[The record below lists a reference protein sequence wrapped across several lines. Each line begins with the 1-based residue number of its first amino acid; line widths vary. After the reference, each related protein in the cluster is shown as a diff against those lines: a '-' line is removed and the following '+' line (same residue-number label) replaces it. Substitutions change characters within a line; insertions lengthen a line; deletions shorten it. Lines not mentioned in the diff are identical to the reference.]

1 MKRKLIEYKMKFVL
15 GAVFLVILV
24 LLARVSYLQLVQTE
38 EYRTLARN
46 NYIRIAPVFAPR
58 GEIFDRNGEKIVT
71 NRPIYTVSIN
81 DLNLEGT
88 TYHLY
93 LNRTGADIVD
103 MADTLA
109 WILAG
114 DEETLL
120 YFEQISG
127 ETLQDYAKKN
137 GVTIK
142 QGEDSGNAGAN
153 DEQLYVLKKKFIEE
167 KIKERARDN
176 KNQLEQGQRLEIA
189 VVYNPSTMATLNRYD
204 LESYGVTVEKK
215 ADVLS
220 TLVQMLLNKGV
231 YQGQTAYEIESRMR
245 KEIRDKKLYR
255 PYEPVL
261 VAEDIPPEMVVAL
274 REKQMELPGVV
285 VDIQPV
291 RDYPYGDLLTHVLG
305 YVQNIKKEQY
315 EAHKDEGYLMND
327 LYGQNGLELVY
338 EKYLRGEHGARQVEV
353 DASGRPVR
361 DLGLKPAVPGN
372 DLVLTIDLDL
382 QLAAE
387 KALADGVK
395 RAQGAGFKLARAGAA
410 VVMDVRTGAILAM
423 ASYPTYH
430 PGIFTG
436 GLTSAEW
443 QELQESGALLNR
455 AIAATYPPGSTFKM
469 VTSAAI
475 LEKKIV
481 DPEYKMPDP
490 GYYRLGRGVF
500 RDWKPGGHGSVDLRK
515 ALEVSCDTY
524 FYQFGRMAGVDAI
537 AHFARE
543 FGLGQK
549 TGINLPGEMR
559 GTLPTPEWKYEMV
572 KSMLIRYNKDFA
584 RVRELNR
591 MIDETQSESRKQELR
606 RLRDEELEKQ
616 LKKHEWDLNWQQY
629 ETINMSIGQ
638 GDNTYTPLQLVSY
651 VAAIANGGTL
661 YKPYLVE
668 KVVSPHGALIKEFKP
683 EIRHKVDIDPEN
695 LQIIREGM
703 HRVTLPPTGTASG
716 VFYGFK
722 HSAAAKTGT
731 AEVIDANGRK
741 KGNHALFVTF
751 APYEKP
757 EVAVAVV
764 LEYGDSGSGYAG
776 PIARQILE
784 AYFNDSGATDID
796 KSKDRAGGD
805 AAAGREEEPAGRETG
820 VVAINWPGLEKHQ
833 DGEAGLNEPGGTSFD
848 QMLWEKL
855 HEMPAATRP
864 VTGPSVPAPL
874 PRAGRQAQQQ
884 PAPAPQQHQPAPA
897 PQQPQQAPAQ
907 QQQPASEPRPQP
919 APVPQPPPVN
929 APQAG
934 QPASPQQ
941 QPAPGAHL
949 PAQPEGG
956 SNG

>member
-1 MKRKLIEYKMKFVL
+1 MKRKLIEYRMKFVL
-15 GAVFLVILV
+15 GAVFLVILI

-38 EYRTLARN
+38 QFRTLARN
-46 NYIRIAPVFAPR
+46 NYIRIVPVFAPR
-58 GEIFDRNGEKIVT
+58 GEIFDRNGAKIVT

-93 LNRTGADIVD
+93 LNRTGAGIVD
-103 MADTLA
+103 LADKLA

-114 DEETLL
+114 DEETVL

-127 ETLQDYAKKN
+127 ETLQDYAGES
-137 GVTIK
+137 GVSIK
-142 QGEDSGNAGAN
+142 EAADSGHGGTG
-153 DEQLYVLKKKFIEE
+153 DEQLYTLKKNFIEE
-167 KIKERARDN
+167 KIKERAGDN
-176 KNQLEQGQRLEIA
+176 KSLLEQGQRLEIA
-189 VVYNPSTMATLNRYD
+189 VVYNPATVESLKQYN
-204 LESYGVTVEKK
+204 LEAYGVTLEKK

-231 YQGQTAYEIESRMR
+231 YRDQTAYEIESRVR

-255 PYEPVL
+255 PYEPVM
-261 VAEDIPPEMVVAL
+261 VAENIPPEMVVAL
-274 REKQMELPGVV
+274 REKQMEMPGVV
-285 VDIQPV
+285 VDVQPV
-291 RDYPYGDLLTHVLG
+291 RDYPYGDLLTHALG

-361 DLGLKPAVPGN
+361 DLGLKPAVPGD

-382 QLAAE
+382 QKAAE

-395 RAQGAGFKLARAGAA
+395 RARGAGFKLANAGAA
-410 VVMDVRTGAILAM
+410 VAMDVRTGAILAM

-430 PGIFTG
+430 PGIFTE
-436 GLTSAEW
+436 GLTSAQW
-443 QELQESGALLNR
+443 QELQDSGALLNR
-455 AIAATYPPGSTFKM
+455 VIAATYPPGSTFKM

-475 LEKKIV
+475 LENKIV
-481 DPEYKMPDP
+481 DPDYKIADP

-500 RDWKPGGHGSVDLRK
+500 RDWKPGGHGLVDLRK

-537 AHFARE
+537 ARYASE
-543 FGLGQK
+543 FGLGEK
-549 TGINLPGEMR
+549 TGINLPGEMS

-572 KSMLIRYNKDFA
+572 KNMLIRYNPDFA
-584 RVRELNR
+584 RVRELNQ
-591 MIDETQSESRKQELR
+591 MIGEAQSEARKQQLR
-606 RLRDEELEKQ
+606 RLRDEELAKQ

-668 KVVSPHGALIKEFKP
+668 KIVSPRGSLIKEFKP
-683 EIRHKVDIDPEN
+683 EIRRKVDIDPAN

-703 HRVTLPPTGTASG
+703 HRVALPPTGTASG
-716 VFYGFK
+716 VFLGFK
-722 HSAAAKTGT
+722 HSVAAKTGT
-731 AEVIDANGRK
+731 AEVIDASGRK
-741 KGNHALFVTF
+741 KGNHAIFVSF

-784 AYFNDSGATDID
+784 AYFNDPGA
-796 KSKDRAGGD
+796 KDAASPEDTAGGET
-805 AAAGREEEPAGRETG
+805 AGAGEVPAGGATG
-820 VVAINWPGLEKHQ
+820 VVAVNWPGLNKRQ
-833 DGEAGLNEPGGTSFD
+833 GEEPASNEPGGNSID
-848 QMLWEKL
+848 QLLWEKL
-855 HEMPAATRP
+855 REKPAVTRP
-864 VTGPSVPAPL
+864 VTVSTTPAPA
-874 PRAGRQAQQQ
+874 RDARQAPPPAPVTSQQPPPATGQQTPPVPEQPSPAPPQQ
-884 PAPAPQQHQPAPA
+884 PAPAPQPPPAVNQPEQPVP
-897 PQQPQQAPAQ
+897 PQQQAP
-907 QQQPASEPRPQP
+907 
-919 APVPQPPPVN
+919 
-929 APQAG
+929 
-934 QPASPQQ
+934 
-941 QPAPGAHL
+941 
-949 PAQPEGG
+949 GG
-956 SNG
+956 